1 MFPFPGFSGSSCCGG
16 DGLCGFSA
24 PLPRN
29 QRTDLFQHT
38 VMAIQAIF
46 ALAQQNLPRTAEAI
60 YFAAVQLNPSET
72 VSMETMNQ
80 ALANGVTRGLFC
92 LNECGYYQINVPNA
106 QHKRNLKIYMPFIV
120 MFNPCRVLYPQIVFP

>member
-1 MFPFPGFSGSSCCGG
+1 
-16 DGLCGFSA
+16 
-24 PLPRN
+24 
-29 QRTDLFQHT
+29 
-38 VMAIQAIF
+38 MAIQAIF